1 MKTTIGNL
9 FNNTGILSHA
19 GTYAGEYMQ
28 EAWDILDKAYTLP
41 EFQGHMWADI
51 MHNNDGQCYA
61 VFAEDSLTC
70 WNASCIY
77 LEVSR
82 SDCPAAYD
90 NAQTHL
96 IEP

>member
-1 MKTTIGNL
+1 MKTTTGNL

-51 MHNNDGQCYA
+51 MHNNDGPGMQV
-61 VFAEDSLTC
+61 VFIWRLAGQIVQHHMIT
-70 WNASCIY
+70 
-77 LEVSR
+77 R
-82 SDCPAAYD
+82 KH
-90 NAQTHL
+90 T
-96 IEP
+96 